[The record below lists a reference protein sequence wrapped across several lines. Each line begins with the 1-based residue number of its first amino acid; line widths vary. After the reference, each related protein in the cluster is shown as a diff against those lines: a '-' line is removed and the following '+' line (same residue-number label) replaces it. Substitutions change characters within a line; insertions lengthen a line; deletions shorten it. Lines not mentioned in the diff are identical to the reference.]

1 MLICC
6 KEVCVAS
13 ENLTIDLKIGVLEVP
28 TNYYVQTY
36 DRLNLI
42 I

>member
-1 MLICC
+1 MLICR

-13 ENLTIDLKIGVLEVP
+13 ENLTIVLKIGVLMVP

-42 I
+42 F